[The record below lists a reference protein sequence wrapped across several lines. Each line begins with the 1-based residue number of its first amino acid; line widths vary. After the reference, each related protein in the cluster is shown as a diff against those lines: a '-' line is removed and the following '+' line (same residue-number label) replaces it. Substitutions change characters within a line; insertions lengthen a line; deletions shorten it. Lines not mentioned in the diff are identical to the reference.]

1 MAMISVLENCWVVPP
16 PGTTVPEKS
25 LPLTFYDLPWLQ
37 FPPVQRLFFYAF
49 AKDQQIST
57 QEAIIS
63 SLKNSLSLTLKRF
76 YMLAGHLT
84 FPPDSYLPAIRYV
97 EGDSVSLIF
106 ATSTQDFHYLT
117 SDSPRKAFEFHHLVP
132 ELQETK
138 TTSLLAIQVTFFPGW
153 GFCVGLSIRH
163 ESGDGNALIRFIKSW
178 ATTTKLTEDD
188 SEAFYDRSIIK
199 DSKGMGQTL
208 WNKYGAG
215 RFDGSA
221 KPDQLIPTNKVRST
235 FVISRADIQRLKR
248 HVSSNCPTVSQ
259 VSAFT
264 VTCAVVWA
272 SVVRAGSSIPEITK
286 DESAMEHFVFPAD
299 CRALLDP
306 PVPQSYFGNC
316 VVPCFISIK
325 RCELIR
331 KDGFLVAA
339 KLMGEAITERLKSKE
354 GLSKCMEEWIS
365 KLGDLVHGSIMGV
378 AGSPKYRIYDMDF
391 GWGKP
396 KTSEIV
402 SIDLTGAMS
411 LNECK
416 DGVEGDLEVGLS
428 LEEVK
433 MHKFANVFTEC
444 LRALENGK

>member
-1 MAMISVLENCWVVPP
+1 MATISVLEHCSVVPP

-37 FPPVQRLFFYAF
+37 FPPFQHLIFYEPTNTNTGSHHF
-49 AKDQQIST
+49 QFQK
-57 QEAIIS
+57 
-63 SLKNSLSLTLKRF
+63 LSLSLTLKRF
-76 YMLAGHLT
+76 YMLAGHLM
-84 FPPDSYLPAIRYV
+84 FPPDSDVPAIRYV
-97 EGDSVSLIF
+97 EGDSVSLTF
-106 ATSTQDFHYLT
+106 AASTQDFHYLT
-117 SDSPRKAFEFHHLVP
+117 LDSPRKASEFHHLVP
-132 ELQETK
+132 ELEETK
-138 TTSLLAIQVTFFPGW
+138 TTSLLAIQVTFFPGS
-153 GFCVGLSIRH
+153 GFCVGFSIRH

-215 RFDGSA
+215 RFDGSS

-235 FVISRADIQRLKR
+235 FVIGRADIQRLKR
-248 HVSSNCPTVSQ
+248 HVSSNYPTVSH

-272 SVVRAGSSIPEITK
+272 SVVQAGSRIPEITMG
-286 DESAMEHFVFPAD
+286 ESDMEHFVFVAD

-325 RCELIR
+325 RCELSR
-331 KDGFLVAA
+331 RDGFLVAA
-339 KLMGEAITERLKSKE
+339 KFMGEAITERLKTKE
-354 GLSKCMEEWIS
+354 GLSKC
-365 KLGDLVHGSIMGV
+365 
-378 AGSPKYRIYDMDF
+378 
-391 GWGKP
+391 
-396 KTSEIV
+396 
-402 SIDLTGAMS
+402 
-411 LNECK
+411 
-416 DGVEGDLEVGLS
+416 DLEVGLS
-428 LEEVK
+428 LEEAR
-433 MHKFANVFTEC
+433 MHKFTNVFTEC